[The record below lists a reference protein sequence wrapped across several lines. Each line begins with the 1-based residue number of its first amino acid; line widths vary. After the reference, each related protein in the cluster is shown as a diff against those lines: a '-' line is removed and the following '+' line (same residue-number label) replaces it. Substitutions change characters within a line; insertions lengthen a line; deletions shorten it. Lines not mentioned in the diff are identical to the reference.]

1 MFASYQASANS
12 EEPKSKEPKSMANP
26 ETEGTNERLCSND
39 RTLTVVGHLGGI
51 VVILLAAV
59 RLHTALD
66 RQVLTRRIA

>member
-1 MFASYQASANS
+1 
-12 EEPKSKEPKSMANP
+12 MANP
-26 ETEGTNERLCSND
+26 QTEGTNERLCSND

-51 VVILLAAV
+51 VVILLDAV